1 MTTARIHVGVD
12 VSKEKLDVSAP
23 GSKGTKTV
31 PNNAQGVRRIA
42 ALARKNGWAVCCEST
57 GVYSSLLVEA
67 CHEAGVTV
75 AVANP
80 LRVRRFAQGKG
91 ILEKTDAIDARVI
104 ARYADENQPK
114 PARRPEEDERLL
126 RELSDGIAFYHK
138 QIRMLLGRLEQCP
151 RGSAIRKELER
162 TLLLARKTLARL
174 GERREKVVSAN
185 ERLSRLRDR
194 FTLVQGV
201 GGTVAMNVMAGMPEL
216 GSLTGKEAA
225 KLAGVAPI
233 PNESGKSDKK
243 RKIAQGRLDVRNS
256 LYMAAVVASRHNP
269 VLHAFYQ
276 RLLGKGKLKKLALA
290 AVMRKLVVLLNRIAG
305 DEAFVPMAGG
315 CQRRTGQPRQA
326 RRGKEGAH
334 IRAAAPAR
342 PQG

>member
-1 MTTARIHVGVD
+1 MHVGVD
-12 VSKEKLDVSAP
+12 VSKEKLDFSAP

-31 PNNAQGVRRIA
+31 SNNACGIRKIVAI
-42 ALARKNGWAVCCEST
+42 ARKNGWAVCCEST
-57 GVYSSLLVEA
+57 GVYSSALVEA

-91 ILEKTDAIDARVI
+91 ILEKTDAIDACVI

-126 RELSDGIAFYHK
+126 RELTDGIAFYHK
-138 QIRMLLGRLEQCP
+138 QIQMLLGRLEQCP
-151 RGSAIRKELER
+151 RGSAIRKELEH

-174 GERREKVVSAN
+174 EERRDKVVSAN

-201 GGTVAMNVMAGMPEL
+201 GGTVAMNLMAGMPEL

-233 PNESGKSDKK
+233 PNESGKSDRK
-243 RKIAQGRLDVRNS
+243 RRIAQGRIDVRNS
-256 LYMAAVVASRHNP
+256 LDMAAVVASRHNP
-269 VLHAFYQ
+269 VLHGFYE
-276 RLLGKGKLKKLALA
+276 RLLDKGKTKKLALA
-290 AVMRKLVVLLNRIAG
+290 AVMRKLVVLLNRIARDG
-305 DEAFVPMAGG
+305 DFVPLAGG
-315 CQRRTGQPRQA
+315 CQRRTQQPRPA

-334 IRAAAPAR
+334 IRAAAPDR
-342 PQG
+342 P